1 METSK
6 DAFLLRGEVGRGEH
20 QHRVKRVHDTAAE
33 SFITIPLC
41 LNYRVCEMPPVSR
54 WSGCMWH
61 FGFSPFKSIMVES
74 ADSRRSLLPLY
85 IKTQKMPRSSHRE
98 IFSAFFLLI

>member
-6 DAFLLRGEVGRGEH
+6 DAFLLRGDVGRGEH

-61 FGFSPFKSIMVES
+61 FGFSPFKSIMVQRAPIRVVHFS
-74 ADSRRSLLPLY
+74 LY
-85 IKTQKMPRSSHRE
+85 I
-98 IFSAFFLLI
+98 